1 MRGIS
6 TPWGMAAS
14 AGVLAECRMATV
26 ILLRVSGNGKKNEH
40 HTQRCAQGGRI
51 IGAQVS

>member
-14 AGVLAECRMATV
+14 AGVLAGCRMATV
-26 ILLRVSGNGKKNEH
+26 IILRVSGNGKKNEH
-40 HTQRCAQGGRI
+40 RTQRCAKGGHTV
-51 IGAQVS
+51 GGQVS